1 MTNRYLS
8 RDDAPIED
16 KTWEILDS
24 TVLQAAKSV
33 LTGRRMLHVDG
44 PHGLGVKAVALG
56 DPEEGP
62 EPISS
67 RVLPLVLISRSFAL
81 GKRDL
86 AAFERDGMLFDTRPV
101 IAAAVECAELED
113 NLIFRGIEDAEGLL
127 TGEGSQRVQLAP
139 WTETGAAAEAIIKAL
154 TTLDGA
160 GFHGPYFLALSPDRY
175 NLLLRRYPTGNFS
188 ELEHIRSMGMEGVFK
203 APALESGGILMAS
216 GRHVASIVLGQDL
229 TVGFI
234 GPVGQRLEFSVSESL
249 VPFILQP
256 EGVCLLEDQGL

>member
-1 MTNRYLS
+1 MKNKYLS

-16 KTWEILDS
+16 KTWDILDK
-24 TVLQAAKSV
+24 TVVEAAKGV

-44 PHGLGVKAVALG
+44 PHGLGMKAVALG
-56 DPEEGP
+56 DPEQVSA
-62 EPISS
+62 PITS
-67 RVLPLVLISRSFAL
+67 RVLPLVLISRNFAL

-86 AAFERDGMLFDTRPV
+86 AAFERDGMLFDTRPL

-113 NLIFRGIEDAEGLL
+113 NLVFRGADDAMGLL
-127 TGEGSQRVQLAP
+127 TGEGSQRVQLTP
-139 WTETGAAAEAIIKAL
+139 WTETGAAAEDIIKAL
-154 TTLDGA
+154 TTLDSA
-160 GFHGPYFLALSPDRY
+160 GFHGPYCLALSPARY

-188 ELEHIRSMGMEGVFK
+188 ELEHIKTMAMEGVFK
-203 APALESGGILMAS
+203 APALESGGIVLAS

-234 GPVGQRLEFSVSESL
+234 GPVGERLEFSISESL

-256 EGVCLLEDQGL
+256 EGICLLEA